1 MTLSAENK
9 VDLIAANMSSNQGSL
24 PGNVYNVHL
33 GLHQINGSVD
43 KGTFHMSYRRNVK
56 IVKKKSLIGFLGKY
70 ISPPIRNPDIGV
82 W

>member
-43 KGTFHMSYRRNVK
+43 KDTFHISFRRNAK
-56 IVKKKSLIGFLGKY
+56 IVKKSDCLF
-70 ISPPIRNPDIGV
+70 S
-82 W
+82 